1 MAESQKISILAVD
14 DRIENLFILETLL
27 KDSGLTLVPFLFVVW
42 ISGDCD
48 LREY

>member
-27 KDSGLTLVPFLFVVW
+27 KDSGLTLVKAA
-42 ISGDCD
+42 SGQEA
-48 LREY
+48 LNLLENGRV